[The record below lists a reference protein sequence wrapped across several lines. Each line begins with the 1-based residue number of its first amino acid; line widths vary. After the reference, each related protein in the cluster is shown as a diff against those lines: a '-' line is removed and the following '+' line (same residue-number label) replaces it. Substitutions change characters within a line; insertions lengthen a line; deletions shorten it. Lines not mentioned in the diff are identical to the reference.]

1 MPDDSSETSPNGPPQ
16 APSALPK
23 YLREGAQK
31 QSADTLRLLADYAT
45 LLADYKETQA
55 ERELAARADHEATEP
70 PEEWS
75 DRADEWEAVL
85 ETAREKA
92 DLGSGTGTLTTKHID
107 GRDYYYL
114 QWRDDE
120 TIRSQYVAPVTPASN
135 T

>member
-1 MPDDSSETSPNGPPQ
+1 MPDELSETAPSGPPQ

-31 QSADTLRLLADYAT
+31 QSTDTLRLLADYAT
-45 LLADYKETQA
+45 RLADYKETQA
-55 ERELAARADHEATEP
+55 ERELAARADHEATETP
-70 PEEWS
+70 DEWS
-75 DRADEWEAVL
+75 DRADEWESAL

-114 QWRDDE
+114 QWRDGE
-120 TIRSQYVAPVTPASN
+120 TIRSQYVAPVTPAN
-135 T
+135 D